1 MATHTFAD
9 AATRALYAIDPIY
22 EAGIRKPF
30 LQLDTNRVYYAI
42 RGGAGAENWEEGYVL
57 DDLTS
62 SFGISLYSFR
72 EVSSGGDVGNLAAV
86 GGLLASDST
95 PIMRGDAAET
105 AEISWATGNTD
116 IIATHITLP
125 LDFSGASDVTV
136 QLEVYSGTTNAATF
150 TVETGW
156 DGAALVSDTATDSAA
171 SATKHTISATIAAA
185 DVPNSARNLT
195 LILTPAAHAADTI
208 QLAGVTVVYERL
220 RAA

>member
-9 AATRALYAIDPIY
+9 TAARIAYDVDPVY
-22 EAGIRKPF
+22 EYGKEF
-30 LQLDTNRVYYAI
+30 LQLDTNKVYRAI
-42 RGGAGAENWEEGYVL
+42 RGGTGAESWEERYVV

-62 SFGISLYSFR
+62 SFGVSLYSFR
-72 EVSSGGDVGNLAAV
+72 EVTSGGDVGNLAAV

-125 LDFSGASDVTV
+125 KDFSGAGDVLV
-136 QLEVYSGTTNAATF
+136 ELQVYSGTTDDATF
-150 TVETGW
+150 TVESGW
-156 DGAALVSDTATDSAA
+156 DGAALVSDTATDAAA
-171 SATKHTISATIAAA
+171 SATKKTITATIAAA
-185 DVPNSARNLT
+185 DIPDSARNLT
-195 LILTPAAHAADTI
+195 LILTPAAHATDTI
-208 QLAGVTVVYERL
+208 QLCGVCVVYERL